1 MLPISDWALLLEIST
16 MRIKHLHLIIVLC
29 SIPMIVLAQNLVPN
43 PGFEQHLPI
52 VSIGFDNWDQSKD
65 WRNEGLFVQIHS
77 TDYEYNQEEVS
88 RGYAKGKF
96 PPHSGKAVACFQ
108 TLLMERIGEFKGVV
122 GGGMSAYLFDDLKKP
137 LEKDSYYRIKAFV
150 MLRENFQ
157 VDKRLDFS
165 FLKHFGISFCNDRP
179 RTGKKYPYP
188 DLLESD
194 SPFLLDTVNFGNWVE
209 LDYIIKPTIDLK
221 YIVIGWFENP
231 SAPAHRPNT
240 YGRFQYDYLVDD
252 ILVEKLETPDSID
265 QGRAIEW
272 PYLTPQ
278 GKPILAQKEEPN
290 NAVLFDF
297 DAFSLNEVGRKTLDS
312 LVVYIKKQAVKNVYE
327 ITGYA
332 DSIGTS
338 EHNKD
343 LSTRRANA
351 VKDYL
356 VQHGKMPAYQFVI
369 KGYGSTDI
377 AGGNQTEMERQQ
389 NRRVE
394 ILQSGMKLSVPIY
407 QMATHLALT
416 NQADSAFYWLQ
427 RWLKMPE
434 TDKILLLH
442 DPDLQALH
450 RDKRWAGIAF
460 FVKESYKQYKKP
472 DLAFQWE
479 NLYCLDQLYRS
490 LENDFNAEKDCT
502 PAVLDSGFV
511 SNTDN
516 AMRMQ
521 AANLAEMEKLLGTS
535 GWPSPDEVGYRA
547 AGTPALVV
555 VHSDTLT
562 MRRYLLIFQKAI
574 AEGKIAKNWYAT
586 LYDKLQV
593 REGKPQRY
601 GTQLCAQENDPLG
614 FRLCPLENPEKV
626 NEWRADFDLPA
637 VDLNETVRM
646 RYRPNPC
653 K

>member
-1 MLPISDWALLLEIST
+1 MH
-16 MRIKHLHLIIVLC
+16 IKHLHLITVLC

-43 PGFEQHLPI
+43 PSFEQHLPI

-77 TDYEYNQEEVS
+77 TDYEFNQEEVS
-88 RGYAKGKF
+88 RGYAKGRF
-96 PPHSGKAVACFQ
+96 PPHSGKAVAYFQ

-137 LEKDSYYRIKAFV
+137 LEKDRYYRIKAFV

-157 VDKRLDFS
+157 VDRRLDFS

-188 DLLESD
+188 YLLESD
-194 SPFLLDTVNFGNWVE
+194 SPFLLDTVSFGNWVE

-231 SAPAHRPNT
+231 SDPAHRPNT

-252 ILVEKLETPDSID
+252 ILVEKLENPDSID
-265 QGRAIEW
+265 QRRAIEW
-272 PYLTPQ
+272 PYLTPK
-278 GKPILAQKEEPN
+278 GKPILVQKEEPN

-297 DAFSLNEVGRKTLDS
+297 DAFSLNEAGRKTLDS
-312 LVVYIKKQAVKNVYE
+312 LVGYIKIQTVKSVYE

-332 DSIGTS
+332 DSVGTS

-377 AGGNQTEMERQQ
+377 AGGNQTEMERQL

-394 ILQSGMKLSVPIY
+394 ILQSGMKLSVPMY
-407 QMATHLALT
+407 QMATHFALT

-427 RWLKMPE
+427 GWLKIPE
-434 TDKILLLH
+434 PDKILLLH

-450 RDKRWAGIAF
+450 TDKRWAGIEF

-472 DLAFQWE
+472 DLAFQWD
-479 NLYCLDQLYRS
+479 NLYCLDQFYRS

-521 AANLAEMEKLLGTS
+521 AANLAEMEKLLGIS

-555 VHSDTLT
+555 VHSDTST
-562 MRRYLLIFQKAI
+562 MRRYLPIFQKAI

-593 REGKPQRY
+593 SQGKPQRY
-601 GTQLCAQENDPLG
+601 GTQLCAQENDPMG

-626 NEWRADFDLPA
+626 NEWRAEFDLPA